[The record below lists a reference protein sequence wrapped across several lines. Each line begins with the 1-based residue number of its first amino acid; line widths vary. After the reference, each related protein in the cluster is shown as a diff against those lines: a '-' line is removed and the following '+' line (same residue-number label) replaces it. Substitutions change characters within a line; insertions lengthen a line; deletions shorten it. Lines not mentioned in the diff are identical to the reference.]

1 MRQSS
6 LRHEMIVAG
15 LRIGKG
21 EGFAD
26 LEYAMMRSMKAV
38 DDKTPIVTAVH
49 DCQVRYS
56 WHHSFFFSCVFYSS
70 WGRKNTRYK
79 IGSIFQLDACCFR
92 YLTSCLNGCLASM
105 TCRST
110 TSSPPLRSSSAS
122 PTDPSPRAS
131 CGRCWRER
139 RFDKFPSSR
148 WPALPVIHRK
158 ALNCKEPYP
167 RHCFKVQA
175 VSVVAWPVRR
185 RYMNWRPLQYW
196 G

>member
-1 MRQSS
+1 MKLLWQDFALERAKVSQTSSTPWWEAWRQWTTKRPSS
-6 LRHEMIVAG
+6 RPFMIVKWDIPG
-15 LRIGKG
+15 IIR
-21 EGFAD
+21 
-26 LEYAMMRSMKAV
+26 
-38 DDKTPIVTAVH
+38 
-49 DCQVRYS
+49 
-56 WHHSFFFSCVFYSS
+56 FFLSRVFYSS

-79 IGSIFQLDACCFR
+79 IGSIFELDACCFR

-185 RYMNWRPLQYW
+185 RYMNLRPLQYW